1 MAMAMDSRT
10 FWTQPHGL
18 ALTHLAITLETLYQ
32 GLVANDFIYVM
43 NESAFII
50 LLALSL
56 YCYKDNT
63 ANCN

>member
-1 MAMAMDSRT
+1 MAMDSRT
-10 FWTQPHGL
+10 FWTQPHGVGFDPPSDN
-18 ALTHLAITLETLYQ
+18 ARNLYQ
-32 GLVANDFIYVM
+32 GLVANAFIYVM
-43 NESAFII
+43 NESSFII